1 MTTNSFQNLAK
12 SNKHLQLQS
21 SLWERKREKERE
33 PRCTCVSKTRGGFL
47 PRRVWRQLW
56 LCFES
61 MNPKDQYNVQN
72 VGASPLYM
80 QLTPRNS
87 HGAPPTPVLPPFLC
101 FVPSSCATSNTQHNT
116 MAAAPKI
123 DRGTLG
129 NDHCWSTWQ
138 IYLGSGF

>member
-87 HGAPPTPVLPPFLC
+87 QGIPPFLC
-101 FVPSSCATSNTQHNT
+101 LVPFSCVTSNTQHNAMT
-116 MAAAPKI
+116 AAPNI
-123 DRGTLG
+123 DWGTLG
-129 NDHCWSTWQ
+129 NDHCRSTWQ
-138 IYLGSGF
+138 RYLASIFQ